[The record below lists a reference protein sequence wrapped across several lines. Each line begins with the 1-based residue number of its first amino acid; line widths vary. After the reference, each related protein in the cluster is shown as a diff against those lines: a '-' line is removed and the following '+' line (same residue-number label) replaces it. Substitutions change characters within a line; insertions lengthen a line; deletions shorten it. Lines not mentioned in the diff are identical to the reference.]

1 MPTKNEIFS
10 TYEAFESLPEIC
22 GVADVLAAFPVSRA
36 TIYRMAAQ
44 GRLPSFRVGRRV
56 LFSRSHLLR
65 WLDGELAGW
74 PNSQQGY

>member
-1 MPTKNEIFS
+1 MPTKNEVFS
-10 TYEAFESLPEIC
+10 TYEALESLPEIC
-22 GVADVLAAFPVSRA
+22 SVSDVLTVFPISRA

-65 WLDGELAGW
+65 WLDGELVGQSS
-74 PNSQQGY
+74 NREGE

>member
-22 GVADVLAAFPVSRA
+22 SVADVAAVLPVSKA
-36 TIYRMAAQ
+36 TIYRMAPQ

-56 LFSRSHLLR
+56 LFSRKHLLR
-65 WLDGELAGW
+65 
-74 PNSQQGY
+74 

>member
-22 GVADVLAAFPVSRA
+22 SVSDILTVFPISRA

-56 LFSRSHLLR
+56 LFPRNHLLR

-74 PNSQQGY
+74 PNSRQRY